1 MVRYQ
6 GSARLFVLVLK
17 FKTWPVK
24 IRYWTWSWQNFPI
37 KTSLGL
43 GLNYIDSIAELR
55 CSARLLVFVSKFKI
69 RYWSWSWQNFQIK
82 TGSWSLSQKNNWSC
96 WTHLDTNNTAQLT
109 TDVINMKTVERQQN
123 LNYVCLIWKL
133 AWKLV
138 LVMLIKIKLLLLE
151 AVQIRKITRRTTGAR
166 GYKFE
171 LFQGIF

>member
-43 GLNYIDSIAELR
+43 GLNCIDSLTELR

-69 RYWSWSWQNFQIK
+69 RYWS
-82 TGSWSLSQKNNWSC
+82 LSRKNNWSC

-166 GYKFE
+166 GYKFK
-171 LFQGIF
+171 LFWSIF